1 MSSDWFRTFHL
12 EHAGVRGVIARLDSS
27 WREVVGKAQYP
38 PAVAAVL
45 GEALAASALFAGN
58 IKLSG
63 SISLQLKSHGPL
75 ALVFAECTS
84 AGELRGI
91 ARHEGA
97 FETPI
102 SPATLGADA
111 VLAITIERE
120 EGNTRYQG
128 MVPLEGGTFAE
139 AFEAYFAQSE
149 QLPTAIHLAV
159 SPDRCAGMLVQ
170 QVAGEGG
177 YARNSATPDYARV
190 SLMFRTLKDAELM
203 MLAPE
208 VLLRRLLPEDDV
220 RLQAEVPLR
229 FGCRCSRERVLRMLH
244 TLGRDEVFAS
254 RMQNGLVEVQCQF
267 CNHNY
272 RFDEPDLEQLFS
284 ERIEVEGPATP
295 Q

>member
-27 WREVVGKAQYP
+27 WREIVAHAQYP

-63 SISLQLKSHGPL
+63 SISLQLKSRGPL

-84 AGELRGI
+84 EGELRGI
-91 ARHEGA
+91 ARHEGT
-97 FETPI
+97 FDTPVT
-102 SPATLGADA
+102 PVALGDRA
-111 VLAITIERE
+111 VLAITIERDE
-120 EGNTRYQG
+120 ANTRYQG

-159 SPDRCAGMLVQ
+159 APDRCAGMLVQ
-170 QVAGEGG
+170 QVAGAGG
-177 YARNSATPDYARV
+177 HARNSATPDFARA
-190 SLMFRTLKDAELM
+190 SLMFRTLTDTELST
-203 MLAPE
+203 LAPE
-208 VLLRRLLPEDDV
+208 VLLRRLFPEDDV
-220 RLQAEVPLR
+220 RLQGEVPLR
-229 FGCRCSRERVLRMLH
+229 FGCRCSRERVARMLR

-254 RMQNGLVEVQCQF
+254 RMQDGLVEVQCQF
-267 CNHNY
+267 CNRNY
-272 RFDEPDLEQLFS
+272 RFDESDLEQLFA
-284 ERIEVEGPATP
+284 ERIEVAGPDTP

>member
-12 EHAGVRGVIARLDSS
+12 EHAGVRGVIARLDSI
-27 WREVVGKAQYP
+27 WREVLGQAQYP
-38 PAVAAVL
+38 AAVAAVL

-63 SISLQLKSHGPL
+63 SISLQLKSRGRL
-75 ALVFAECTS
+75 SLVFAECTS

-97 FETPI
+97 FDAPI
-102 SPATLGADA
+102 SPGTLGADA
-111 VLAITIERE
+111 VLAITIERDE
-120 EGNTRYQG
+120 ANTRYQG

-170 QVAGEGG
+170 QVAGDGG
-177 YARNSATPDYARV
+177 FARNGATDDYARV
-190 SLMFRTLKDAELM
+190 SLMFRTLKDEELTT
-203 MLAPE
+203 LAPE

-229 FGCRCSRERVLRMLH
+229 FGCRCSRERVMRMLQ

-254 RMQNGLVEVQCQF
+254 RMHDGLVEVRCQF
-267 CNHNY
+267 CNRNY
-272 RFDEPDLEQLFS
+272 RFDESDLEQLFA
-284 ERIEVEGPATP
+284 ERIEVAGPATP